1 MIMTDQQQPAD
12 LRELSGV
19 PGALPGPADEPGEVG
34 LDPTVALLAD
44 PPLPA
49 LPQAE
54 LTAERLRADLRRL
67 IQRSTRLDLSRWFWG
82 EGVVLGGLIDAAL
95 ALGDPVPEVVAGYFT
110 EHPVRE
116 LVIDHV
122 NNLAP
127 GAAAARIGDAEYG
140 ERLLAWLDEPGAVT
154 LAANG
159 AVEHWPGGVWADTAY
174 MMGTFLIHHGRL
186 VGRDDLIIR
195 AADQWLAHADIL
207 QDPRNGLMAHGSHQ
221 GEVPP
226 CRWGRA
232 NAWLAL
238 AACELL
244 EHHDGALPDLL
255 AQRVRDRLA
264 KQLTG
269 VRDCLPEDAVWY
281 VLMDGHPETRGIVET
296 SAAAGLVAALLRGAA
311 LGIDREAN
319 RATGRTAM
327 LRLHPYL
334 EDQGGLTQ
342 TSAGTVLQLIP
353 FGYSVI
359 RSDRIQLWGQ
369 GLGLHG
375 WAAALRHLS

>member
-1 MIMTDQQQPAD
+1 MAEEHRPLT
-12 LRELSGV
+12 EV
-19 PGALPGPADEPGEVG
+19 PGALPGPADEPTEVG

-44 PPLPA
+44 PPLPP
-49 LPQAE
+49 LPEAE
-54 LTAERLRADLRRL
+54 LTRDRLTYDLHRL
-67 IQRSTRLDLSRWFWG
+67 IACSAELDLSRWFWG
-82 EGVVLGGLIDAAL
+82 EGVVLGGLVDAAL
-95 ALGDPVPEVVAGYFT
+95 ALGEPIHDVVPGFFA
-110 EHPVRE
+110 HHRLQQ
-116 LVIDHV
+116 LVIEHV

-127 GAAAARIGDAEYG
+127 GSAAARLGDAAVG
-140 ERLLAWLDEPGAVT
+140 DRLLAWLDSPGAAT
-154 LAANG
+154 FDANG

-174 MMGTFLIHHGRL
+174 MMGTFLVHHGRL
-186 VGRDDLIIR
+186 VGREDLVQR
-195 AADQWLAHADIL
+195 AAEQWLAHADIL
-207 QDPRNGLMAHGSHQ
+207 QDTTSGLMAHGSHR

-244 EHHDGALPDLL
+244 DFHDGALD
-255 AQRVRDRLA
+255 ATVEQQVRERLA
-264 KQLTG
+264 HQLSG
-269 VRDCLPEDAVWY
+269 VRDCLPPAAVWY

-296 SAAAGLVAALLRGAA
+296 SAAAGLVAALLRAAA
-311 LGIDREAN
+311 LGIDPDAN
-319 RATGRTAM
+319 RRTGRTAM

-334 EDQGGLTQ
+334 DERGGLTQ

-359 RSDRIQLWGQ
+359 RTDRLQLWGQ

-375 WAAALRHLS
+375 WAAALRHLI